1 MSATQS
7 IVEIEK
13 DIVDEFSLFDDWE
26 GKYEYIIDMGKK
38 LSPLEEQYRKDEN
51 KIKGCQST
59 VWMHSELKDGRVY
72 YQADSDAIIVKG
84 LVSMLVRVFSGQPAK
99 DIVDAPIGFLD
110 EIGMTKHLAQ
120 TRSNGLRAMVKQMK
134 LDAFAWA
141 SKG

>member
-1 MSATQS
+1 MAS
-7 IVEIEK
+7 IAEIEK

-38 LSPLEEQYRKDEN
+38 LAPLNEQYRKDEN

-59 VWMHSELKDGRVY
+59 VWMRSSLRDGKVFY
-72 YQADSDAIIVKG
+72 EADSDAIIVKG
-84 LVSMLVRVFSGQPAK
+84 LISMLVRVFSGQPARE
-99 DIVDAPIGFLD
+99 IVDAPVNFLD

-134 LDAFAWA
+134 LDAMVWS
-141 SKG
+141 SKS

>member
-84 LVSMLVRVFSGQPAK
+84 LVSMLVRVFSGQPAR
-99 DIVDAPIGFLD
+99 
-110 EIGMTKHLAQ
+110 EI
-120 TRSNGLRAMVKQMK
+120 
-134 LDAFAWA
+134 
-141 SKG
+141 